1 MTRYVLQLDRMPVLL
16 CGLAICVYLLMAL
29 SELANPGSSGMTQ
42 SLTPYY
48 AILVGVGWSAPLLAK
63 ELESGMAVWSWGQ
76 GISRGRWFIR
86 RVGPGLV
93 ISAVGAAAVTLLAW
107 LSTVEWNPALRA
119 DEMTAATLASQGLAP
134 VSFAIFAFCLGL
146 ASGAVT
152 QRLVPAIGITLI
164 GEVAA
169 AYVVPE
175 LAQNLAPTTRVL
187 VTGATVPGRPVGGTP
202 HAGQL
207 LTVAPDSEFWSC
219 EGLMAAALLGL
230 AAVLILLSWRVLRR
244 LG

>member
-1 MTRYVLQLDRMPVLL
+1 MTRYVLQLDRMAVLL
-16 CGLAICVYLLMAL
+16 CGLAIGVYLLMAL
-29 SELANPGSSGMTQ
+29 SEVANPGSSGMTQ

-48 AILVGVGWSAPLLAK
+48 AILVGVGWGAPVLVR

-76 GISRGRWFIR
+76 GISRGRWFVR

-93 ISAVGAAAVTLLAW
+93 LSAVGAVAVTLLAW
-107 LSTVEWNPALRA
+107 LSTAEWNPGMRA
-119 DEMTAATLASQGLAP
+119 DEMTAPTLASQGLAP
-134 VSFAIFAFCLGL
+134 LSFAIFAFCLGL
-146 ASGAVT
+146 ASGALT
-152 QRLVPAIGITLI
+152 RRLVPAIGITLI

-187 VTGATVPGRPVGGTP
+187 VTGMTVAGRPVSGTP
-202 HAGQL
+202 HPGQL
-207 LTVAPDSEFWSC
+207 LTIAPDSEFWSC
-219 EGLMAAALLGL
+219 EALIAAVLLGL
-230 AAVLILLSWRVLRR
+230 AAVLFLLSWRVLRQ